1 MLNRN
6 KKQLMLGFMAA
17 AAITSSSLSS
27 HADGTG
33 TTNINL
39 AVASNFYGS
48 PQDSAITDIINAFES
63 ANSNYT
69 VTVTDNGAQQLLK
82 AISLTAT
89 NTR

>member
-6 KKQLMLGFMAA
+6 KKQLMLGVMAA
-17 AAITSSSLSS
+17 AATTSSSLSS
-27 HADGTG
+27 HA
-33 TTNINL
+33 
-39 AVASNFYGS
+39 SNFYGS
-48 PQDSAITDIINAFES
+48 PPDSAITDIINAFES